1 VKDNELIRMANQ
13 IADFFQPYEA
23 EEAEAGIAEHL
34 EKFWERR
41 MRAQILTLL
50 AEQPEAF
57 KPVVRRALA
66 RLEAEAAAQT
76 G

>member
-1 VKDNELIRMANQ
+1 VKDSELIRMANQ

-34 EKFWERR
+34 KNFWERR
-41 MRAQILTLL
+41 MRTQLLTLL
-50 AEQPEAF
+50 AEQPDAF

-66 RLEAEAAAQT
+66 RLDAEAAAQT